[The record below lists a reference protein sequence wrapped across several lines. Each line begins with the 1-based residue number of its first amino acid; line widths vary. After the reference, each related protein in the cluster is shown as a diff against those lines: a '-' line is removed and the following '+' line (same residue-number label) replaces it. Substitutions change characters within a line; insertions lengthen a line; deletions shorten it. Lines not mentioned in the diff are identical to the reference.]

1 MFLVGKFDN
10 TQPDMY
16 FTRIFGGMDINVSFN
31 HLCSERLCYFYYIIF
46 YVVIIGIIEING

>member
-1 MFLVGKFDN
+1 MFLVGKLDN

-16 FTRIFGGMDINVSFN
+16 FTRIFGSTDINVSFN
-31 HLCSERLCYFYYIIF
+31 HLCSERMYYFY